1 MSADASLEET
11 DANPL
16 SRRNWGHALR
26 AVGYFVFASA
36 FLCLLGAIVTMPE
49 DVGFELRGTIVSGK
63 VGRVERRSDDRLVTY
78 SFVDQEGTAHTGTTR
93 VVPGERGTEP
103 RRGDEIRVQYQTA
116 EPGNHRAVRDSK
128 LRRELGTDVQMI
140 LFVGLLTL
148 TLLSAVFLV
157 NRRDSLLRVA
167 AWLGRILPGGRRRI
181 WRRHLKTSEDDESPT
196 FPFAWE
202 LALRKNMGLYARL
215 IPAEQKLLQDLMLD
229 FAPAREWVG
238 TDGLEITD
246 EIKATVAG
254 QACLLLLGI
263 RAHDLFASVAS
274 IILHPGTFQR
284 PTHTPMGAGGTAL
297 EGGVAVLGE
306 AWYRGPVLLS
316 WEEVLAGGRDPD
328 GGSNVV
334 YHEFAHQLDFQ
345 GLDAGDTLSDEA
357 RADRQRW
364 VEVMGREFAA
374 LVEAAEHDRAT
385 LLDHYGATDPR
396 EFFAVSTECFFE
408 RPIEMQATY
417 PALYEVLRSFYGQD
431 PAERLRR
438 YREAVEM
445 LRDKEHA

>member
-1 MSADASLEET
+1 MSADAPLEEA

-26 AVGYFVFASA
+26 AVGYLVFGSA
-36 FLCLLGAIVTMPE
+36 FLFLLGAIVTMPE
-49 DVGFELRGTIVSGK
+49 DVGFELRGTVVRGT
-63 VGRVERRSDDRLVTY
+63 VDRVERRPDDRLVTY
-78 SFVDQEGTAHTGTTR
+78 SFVDHEGRSHTGTTR
-93 VVPGERGTEP
+93 IVSGEP
-103 RRGDEIRVQYQTA
+103 RRGDEIRVQYRTA
-116 EPGNHRAVRDSK
+116 EPSNHRAARDSK
-128 LRRELGTDVQMI
+128 LRQQLGTDIQMI

-148 TLLSAVFLV
+148 ALLSAVFLV

-167 AWLGRILPGGRRRI
+167 AWLGRVLPGGRHRI
-181 WRRHLKTSEDDESPT
+181 WRRHPKTSEDDESPT

-229 FAPAREWVG
+229 FVPAREWVG

-246 EIKATVAG
+246 ELEATVAG

-263 RAHDLFASVAS
+263 RDHDLFASVAS
-274 IILHPGTFQR
+274 IILHPGTFHR
-284 PTHTPMGAGGTAL
+284 PTHTPMDAGGTAL

-316 WEEVLAGGRDPD
+316 WDEVLAGGRDPES
-328 GGSNVV
+328 GSNVV

-345 GLDAGDTLSDEA
+345 GLDAGDSLTDEA
-357 RADRQRW
+357 RADRRRW

-374 LVEAAEHDRAT
+374 LVEAAEHGRAT

-408 RPIEMQATY
+408 RPVEMEATY
-417 PALYEVLRSFYGQD
+417 SALYDVLRSFYGQD
-431 PAERLRR
+431 PASRLRR
-438 YREAVEM
+438 YREGVEM
-445 LRDKEHA
+445 LRHKEHA